1 MLEMNSVE
9 KKQQSQKKPLFFSK
23 STVLLIEKGPGKVTH
38 DKTNK
43 QKATKAI
50 DRSQAVKAD

>member
-1 MLEMNSVE
+1 MLK